1 MKTMRTKSGSGVS
14 YPAYGALA
22 AGAVLVL
29 AVVAYGTWVAL
40 PFIEGPAL
48 ALEAPRQTGGGVVVL
63 SGSAAR
69 VSRLTINELEV
80 PLTDDGRFVVERAY
94 PAGYTV
100 VTVTAFDRFGRSDER
115 TLTFITNEYA
125 SEKEN
130 DSDDEEN
137 TGEAGDREER

>member
-1 MKTMRTKSGSGVS
+1 MRMKRSSGIS
-14 YPAYGALA
+14 YPEYGALA
-22 AGAVLVL
+22 AGAALVL
-29 AVVAYGTWVAL
+29 AAVAYGTWVAL
-40 PFIEGPAL
+40 PFIEGPTL
-48 ALEAPRQTGGGVVVL
+48 ALEAPRQSGGGTVVL
-63 SGSAAR
+63 SGSTAR

-115 TLTFITNEYA
+115 TLTFITNDYA

-130 DSDDEEN
+130 SHGGKESA
-137 TGEAGDREER
+137 GKAGDGEERR